1 MFKNKIYNYITLELI
16 KSFILIL
23 FSLSLIAWTVRA
35 VNFLDLI
42 VDSGYSTSTYFTYSL
57 LNLTNIMT
65 KFIPIS
71 FLLALLLTII
81 RLERQNELLVLW
93 TSGVAKSKITHL
105 FFLISVFILLIYII
119 FSTIITP
126 TALYKS
132 RGLIKQSG
140 VDTVNNLL
148 KPNAFSDAFKGL
160 TFYVGEKENNIV
172 KNIFIKDDSNNLNSL
187 LPENSSSKDKTVIA
201 ERGIIDKNKIILE
214 NGIIQS
220 YEENNTVKIIQF
232 NKTLLNFN
240 NLDNRVIK
248 DVKIQETSTLKILGC
263 LKNYYYKKLTDEY
276 VKNCPKNNIA
286 IVIETFSRRVLMP
299 LYIPLVSI
307 LVSFMLIY
315 TKNKKTKI
323 INRYIFF
330 MLSFILLVLSE
341 LLVRF
346 SGISNFGFYTYL
358 LTPLVLFPIL
368 YLILLKKFWSELR

>member
-1 MFKNKIYNYITLELI
+1 M
-16 KSFILIL
+16 
-23 FSLSLIAWTVRA
+23 
-35 VNFLDLI
+35 
-42 VDSGYSTSTYFTYSL
+42 
-57 LNLTNIMT
+57 
-65 KFIPIS
+65 
-71 FLLALLLTII
+71 
-81 RLERQNELLVLW
+81 
-93 TSGVAKSKITHL
+93 
-105 FFLISVFILLIYII
+105 
-119 FSTIITP
+119 
-126 TALYKS
+126 
-132 RGLIKQSG
+132 
-140 VDTVNNLL
+140 DTVNNLL

-368 YLILLKKFWSELR
+368 YLILLRKFWSELR